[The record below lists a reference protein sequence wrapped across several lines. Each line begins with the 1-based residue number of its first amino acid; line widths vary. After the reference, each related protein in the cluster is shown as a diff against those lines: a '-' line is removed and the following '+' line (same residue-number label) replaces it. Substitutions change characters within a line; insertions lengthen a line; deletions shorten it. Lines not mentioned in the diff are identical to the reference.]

1 MPTLTI
7 DKGNWQAYLDK
18 VSKLLR
24 GEAEIEIDALSIG
37 SQIEAEWLPLLGI
50 SYDKNDDAIDII
62 LEGLD
67 HRITHPTALYADQTA
82 DEIHSLEVLD
92 SDDTRHIIRL
102 RAPLML
108 TATQRRNGEPGKGE
122 TAGE

>member
-7 DKGNWQAYLDK
+7 DQGNWQTYLDRM
-18 VSKLLR
+18 SRLIG

-50 SYDKNDDAIDII
+50 SYDKNYDAIDII

-67 HRITHPTALYADQTA
+67 HRITHPTELYAEQIGT
-82 DEIHSLEVLD
+82 EIHSLEVLD
-92 SDDTRHIIRL
+92 GDNARHVIKL

-108 TATQRRNGEPGKGE
+108 PAP
-122 TAGE
+122 